1 MMKKQKKK
9 IEMKNR
15 PPSGVD
21 SRPHGP
27 SNLLIIG
34 IDLLLSNLGQKIELC
49 VQKYKILKL

>member
-49 VQKYKILKL
+49 VPKYKILKL